1 MTNKEFE
8 EMFGQNF
15 SIDVDSTFDKAIATE
30 EVDDDED
37 GKCIDAVQKESS
49 SLDLSF
55 GSLQEDEKSGDT
67 EFDMFN
73 ESSDDLN
80 LSFGEKKQQK
90 SVEESSNDLEFSFM
104 KESTSE
110 VEDDLYVGNEDFD
123 SQFDL
128 MTDEDDGLDVA
139 SDCGDAEYIED
150 DDEDGECIDLVE
162 AE

>member
-1 MTNKEFE
+1 MTTKEFE
-8 EMFGQNF
+8 EMFGQSF
-15 SIDVDSTFDKAIATE
+15 SIDVDNTFDKAIATE

-37 GKCIDAVQKESS
+37 GECIDTVQKESS
-49 SLDLSF
+49 LGLSF
-55 GSLQEDEKSGDT
+55 GSVLEDSGDT
-67 EFDMFN
+67 EFDMFD
-73 ESSDDLN
+73 ESSNDLN
-80 LSFGEKKQQK
+80 LSFGGKNQSK
-90 SVEESSNDLEFSFM
+90 SLEESSDFNLSFM
-104 KESTSE
+104 NESSSE

-139 SDCGDAEYIED
+139 SDCGDAEYIDD

>member
-1 MTNKEFE
+1 MTTKEFE
-8 EMFGQNF
+8 EMFGQHF
-15 SIDVDSTFDKAIATE
+15 SIDVDNTFDNAIATE

-55 GSLQEDEKSGDT
+55 GSVLEDSGDA
-67 EFDMFN
+67 EFNMFD
-73 ESSDDLN
+73 ESSNDLN
-80 LSFGEKKQQK
+80 LSFGTKNNSK
-90 SVEESSNDLEFSFM
+90 SLEESSDFNLSFM
-104 KESTSE
+104 NESSDE

-139 SDCGDAEYIED
+139 SDCGDAEYIDD

>member
-1 MTNKEFE
+1 MTTKEFE
-8 EMFGQNF
+8 EMFGQHF
-15 SIDVDSTFDKAIATE
+15 SIDVDNTFDNAIATE
-30 EVDDDED
+30 VVDDDED

-55 GSLQEDEKSGDT
+55 GSLQEEKSGDT

-73 ESSDDLN
+73 ESSDNLN
-80 LSFGEKKQQK
+80 LSFGNNQHK
-90 SVEESSNDLEFSFM
+90 SLDESSNGFNLSFM
-104 KESTSE
+104 KESSSE

>member
-1 MTNKEFE
+1 MTTKEFE
-8 EMFGQNF
+8 EMFGQHF
-15 SIDVDSTFDKAIATE
+15 SIDVDNTFDNAIATE

-37 GKCIDAVQKESS
+37 GQCIDTVQKESS

-55 GSLQEDEKSGDT
+55 GSLKEDSGDT

-80 LSFGEKKQQK
+80 LSFGNKKQQ
-90 SVEESSNDLEFSFM
+90 ESLKESDDFNLSFM
-104 KESTSE
+104 KESSDE

-128 MTDEDDGLDVA
+128 MTDQDDGLDVA
-139 SDCGDAEYIED
+139 SDCGDAEYIDD

-162 AE
+162 GE

>member
-1 MTNKEFE
+1 MTTKEFE
-8 EMFGQNF
+8 EMFGQKF
-15 SIDVDSTFDKAIATE
+15 SIDVDNTFDNAIATE

-49 SLDLSF
+49 LNLSF
-55 GSLQEDEKSGDT
+55 GSTEEESGDT
-67 EFDMFN
+67 EFNMFN

-80 LSFGEKKQQK
+80 LSFSGKKQQE
-90 SVEESSNDLEFSFM
+90 SLEESSDFNLSFM
-104 KESTSE
+104 KESSDE

-128 MTDEDDGLDVA
+128 MTDQDDGLDVA
-139 SDCGDAEYIED
+139 SDCGDAEYIDD

-162 AE
+162 GE

>member
-1 MTNKEFE
+1 MTTKEFE
-8 EMFGQNF
+8 EMFGQSF
-15 SIDVDSTFDKAIATE
+15 SIDVDNTFDKAIAAE

-37 GKCIDAVQKESS
+37 GECIDTVQKESS
-49 SLDLSF
+49 LGLSF
-55 GSLQEDEKSGDT
+55 GSVPEDSGDT
-67 EFDMFN
+67 EFNMFDESSNDFDLSFGRRNQHESLEESSDFNLSFMN
-73 ESSDDLN
+73 ESSD
-80 LSFGEKKQQK
+80 
-90 SVEESSNDLEFSFM
+90 
-104 KESTSE
+104 E

-139 SDCGDAEYIED
+139 SDCGDAEYIDD

>member
-1 MTNKEFE
+1 MTTKEFE
-8 EMFGQNF
+8 EMFGQKF
-15 SIDVDSTFDKAIATE
+15 SIDVDNTFDKAIATE

-37 GKCIDAVQKESS
+37 GECIDTVQKESS
-49 SLDLSF
+49 LSLSF
-55 GSLQEDEKSGDT
+55 GSVLEDSGDA
-67 EFDMFN
+67 EFNMFD

-80 LSFGEKKQQK
+80 LSFSRKNQSK
-90 SVEESSNDLEFSFM
+90 SLEESSDLNLSFM
-104 KESTSE
+104 NESSDE

-139 SDCGDAEYIED
+139 SDCGDAEYIDD

-162 AE
+162 EE